1 MHKTYSPVKMDEVMY
16 MIGTSGMA
24 NVWIRQNQEEV
35 AAQAGTDGEDAGTQF
50 AADEVYFTVTPD
62 KVAKAEIESAP
73 EYWFNCMKE
82 AEDGADGDEYCID
95 AMRESKLA
103 QVSTECNET
112 IVGGVDVKLSTGTE
126 HFSLTETD
134 QLNLFGKQAELAAGI
149 TQCAYHKDGQPCK
162 YYSVADMKLII
173 EAAISFVTFN
183 TTKCNSMFSW
193 IKGCSTAAEMAGI
206 TFESNIPEEYWS
218 DVYKDLMAAQNA

>member
-1 MHKTYSPVKMDEVMY
+1 MY
-16 MIGTSGMA
+16 KVGTDGRA
-24 NVWIRQNQEEV
+24 NVWIRENQEEV
-35 AAQAGTDGEDAGTQF
+35 AAPAMEGEEAGIQF
-50 AADEVYFTVTPD
+50 TAEEVYFTVTAD
-62 KVAKAEIESAP
+62 EVVKAESESAA
-73 EYWFNCMKE
+73 EHWVECMKE
-82 AEDGADGDEYCID
+82 KEDGADGDEFCID
-95 AMRESKLA
+95 TMRAAKLA
-103 QVSTECNET
+103 QVSKECNEK
-112 IVGGVDVKLSTGTE
+112 IVSGVDVTLSTGTE

-193 IKGCSTAAEMAGI
+193 IRGCSTAAEMAGI
-206 TFESNIPEEYWS
+206 TFESNIPEKYWS
-218 DVYKDLMAAQNA
+218 DVYKDLMAAQSA

>member
-1 MHKTYSPVKMDEVMY
+1 MHKTYSSIKMDEVMY
-16 MIGTSGMA
+16 KVGTDGRA
-24 NVWIRQNQEEV
+24 NVWIRENQEEV
-35 AAQAGTDGEDAGTQF
+35 AAQAMEGEEAGIQF
-50 AADEVYFTVTPD
+50 TADEVYFTVTPD
-62 KVAKAEIESAP
+62 KVVKAEIESAP
-73 EYWFNCMKE
+73 EYWFDCMKE
-82 AEDGADGDEYCID
+82 KEDGADGDEFCID
-95 AMRESKLA
+95 TMRAAKLA
-103 QVSTECNET
+103 QVSKECNEK
-112 IVGGVDVKLSTGTE
+112 IVSGVDVTLSTGTE

-193 IKGCSTAAEMAGI
+193 IRGCSTAAEMAGI
-206 TFESNIPEEYWS
+206 TFESNIPEKYWS
-218 DVYKDLMAAQNA
+218 DVYKDLMAAQSA